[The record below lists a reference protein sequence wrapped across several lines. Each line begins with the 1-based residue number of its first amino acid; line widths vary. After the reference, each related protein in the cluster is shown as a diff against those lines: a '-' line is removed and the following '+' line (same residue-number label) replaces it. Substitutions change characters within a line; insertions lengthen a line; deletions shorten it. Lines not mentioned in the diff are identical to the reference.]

1 MWDFNCRLFN
11 QQMNYA
17 THFCENLFIA
27 RTVFEALVT
36 LATFQLSSPSRGDF
50 NCADTTLPNVNQT
63 KNPHVFPEGSLYSAC
78 RSKSLRECLFVVFPQ
93 EGLYTTYLINNLQQ
107 IQMCIILILYWCY
120 HPLRQLTPIEK
131 YLPESHCGR
140 CWLLTFPLEKLHTW
154 LHAVE
159 MHSIGSSNHWIC
171 LNASVWSGV
180 SLHPL
185 GSSRSLLNVNQK

>member
-1 MWDFNCRLFN
+1 
-11 QQMNYA
+11 MNYA

-107 IQMCIILILYWCY
+107 IQMCIILILY
-120 HPLRQLTPIEK
+120 
-131 YLPESHCGR
+131 
-140 CWLLTFPLEKLHTW
+140 
-154 LHAVE
+154 
-159 MHSIGSSNHWIC
+159 
-171 LNASVWSGV
+171 
-180 SLHPL
+180 
-185 GSSRSLLNVNQK
+185 